1 MESGRSCG
9 RSQKQQ
15 RVMNGWVVHCYR
27 TSRYFLAT
35 DFAAL
40 TGNPEDPTSSLSWNV
55 SVFWSY
61 EKVFQNSCRQ
71 ESKKAP
77 LTEGINPR
85 KVYTLSWT
93 LSWGCFFFWPRWFLV
108 QRRRDTWWWQ
118 CRCFFPW
125 EMADGLITKRCA
137 RWYTHLTKLRFR
149 V

>member
-1 MESGRSCG
+1 MESGRSSG

-15 RVMNGWVVHCYR
+15 RVMNGWVVHCCR
-27 TSRYFLAT
+27 TARYFLAT

-40 TGNPEDPTSSLSWNV
+40 IGNPEDPTSSLSWKD

-93 LSWGCFFFWPRWFLV
+93 LSWGCFFFLASLIYCTKKKRYLMVTVQMFLPLRDGRWFDHETLCPV
-108 QRRRDTWWWQ
+108 VHTLNKTA
-118 CRCFFPW
+118 F
-125 EMADGLITKRCA
+125 
-137 RWYTHLTKLRFR
+137 
-149 V
+149 